1 MNLASDL
8 LSAGDPTA
16 VAICAGRTA
25 VTYGELR
32 DRVDRLARALLAR
45 DCRRQDRVAIW
56 AENGLFFV
64 VSYLAVIRAG
74 MVAVPFQTDAVP
86 ENARRILEDAGIG
99 TMLASLRYWAK
110 ACGVAAETNVA
121 VLSEAE
127 IDKLHAPHGGS
138 LPDMDPSQ
146 DLATL
151 MFTSGSTGAPKGVMV
166 THGNIACNTRDIVTY
181 LGLTSSD
188 RALVVLPFHY
198 CFGLSLLHTHLA
210 VGASLVINNQFMY
223 PERVLQDINDRACTG
238 FAGVPSTY
246 QILLRKSRFTR
257 SAFPSLR
264 WLQQA
269 GGRLPNPYIQEIIQ
283 AFPDVRFYVMY
294 GQTEGTSRLS
304 YLPPERLRDKPGSIG
319 IGLPSTL
326 LEVVRADGSPVTPGS
341 DDIGEIV
348 ASGDNIALGYWNDP
362 EETAKYFRCGRLH
375 TGDLARVDADGFI
388 YVVERERDM
397 IKCGGNRVGAKDIED
412 VIAELPGVVEVA
424 VVGAPH
430 EILGEAIVA
439 FISVSSAAESVATNV
454 IDHCRKRLPASRVP
468 EVAVHLPRLPRNGSG
483 KILRVSL
490 KELAGNLDRRFAARD
505 PRPLRVEWKS
515 VFRSEAKE
523 RVGAHDQRP
532 A

>member
-8 LSAGDPTA
+8 LSAGDCSAP
-16 VAICAGRTA
+16 AICAGGVE

-45 DCRRQDRVAIW
+45 DWRRQDRVAIY

-74 MVAVPFQTDAVP
+74 LVAVPIQTDAVP
-86 ENARRILEDAGIG
+86 ENARRILEDAGIR
-99 TMLASLRYWAK
+99 TILASSRYRAQ
-110 ACGVAAETNVA
+110 ACRAAADASVA

-127 IDKLHAPHGGS
+127 IDERHALHDGP
-138 LPDMDPSQ
+138 LPDMDPHHE
-146 DLATL
+146 LAAL

-188 RALVVLPFHY
+188 RAMVVLPFHY

-210 VGASLVINNQFMY
+210 VGASLVVNNQFMY
-223 PERVLQDINDRACTG
+223 PERVLQEINDRACTG

-246 QILLRKSRFTR
+246 QILLRKSRFTQ

-269 GGRLPNPYIQEIIQ
+269 GGGLPNPYIQEIIQ
-283 AFPDVRFYVMY
+283 AFPEVRFYVMY

-319 IGLPSTL
+319 TGLPSTR
-326 LEVVRADGSPVTPGS
+326 LEVRRADGSLVTPGS

-348 ASGDNIALGYWNDP
+348 ASGDNIGLGYWNDP
-362 EETAKYFRCGRLH
+362 EETAKYFRGGRLH

-388 YVVERERDM
+388 YVVEREREM
-397 IKCGGNRVGAKDIED
+397 IKCGGNRVGAKEVED
-412 VIAELPGVVEVA
+412 VIAELRGVVEVA

-430 EILGEAIVA
+430 AILGEGIVA
-439 FISVSSAAESVATNV
+439 FVSVPSADDSRAIDVL
-454 IDHCRKRLPASRVP
+454 DHCRRRLPASRTP
-468 EVAVHLPRLPRNGSG
+468 EAVVHLPRLPHNGSG
-483 KILRVSL
+483 KILKASL
-490 KELAGNLDRRFAARD
+490 KQFAASLTTSSAPGD
-505 PRPLRVEWKS
+505 LRPFRIERKS
-515 VFRSEAKE
+515 S
-523 RVGAHDQRP
+523 
-532 A
+532 